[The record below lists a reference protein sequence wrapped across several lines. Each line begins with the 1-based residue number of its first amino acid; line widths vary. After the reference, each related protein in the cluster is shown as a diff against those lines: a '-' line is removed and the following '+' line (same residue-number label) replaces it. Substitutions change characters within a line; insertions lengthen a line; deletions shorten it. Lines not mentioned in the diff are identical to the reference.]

1 MGATINTESH
11 ALIQKVFFRG
21 DPTFLRFFFFVF
33 FFCFFFFFF
42 FFFFLFCCFVFVRG
56 ERIKNHYKWAIIGSP
71 AKRHLNGVS
80 LAGRWWRYTE
90 C

>member
-42 FFFFLFCCFVFVRG
+42 FFFFCFVVLFSLG
-56 ERIKNHYKWAIIGSP
+56 ERGSKTTISGQSSARQRNAI
-71 AKRHLNGVS
+71 
-80 LAGRWWRYTE
+80 
-90 C
+90 